1 MMDEFQKFL
10 LERINYY
17 HQAIET
23 EKSKSNDECIKQ
35 QDNFIWAMENTLD
48 ELVGAFS
55 EYDLNYKCQEMK
67 SMDPFELYLT
77 NTMTE
82 YMNEKQNL
90 FNQPTRKDTFKK
102 AAVMESNISLLL
114 DILIKYRTS
123 FKN

>member
-1 MMDEFQKFL
+1 MDEFQKFL

-55 EYDLNYKCQEMK
+55 EYDLNYKC
-67 SMDPFELYLT
+67 
-77 NTMTE
+77 
-82 YMNEKQNL
+82 
-90 FNQPTRKDTFKK
+90 
-102 AAVMESNISLLL
+102 
-114 DILIKYRTS
+114 
-123 FKN
+123 